1 MKKTQLIVYQK
12 YAEELISS
20 LHSSGLM
27 QIINISKND
36 KDILEYTKPGVVHPE
51 LESLTMY
58 ELRLSRI
65 IDILKKAKSSKK
77 GLKALLKP
85 EKTEDLTLIEQ
96 KNIDE
101 LYSYTETMLH
111 SIEKKILSF
120 EDSLNSLDDQLE
132 KSTSLTS
139 QLQYFKYFDFD
150 LSSLDE
156 SEYVITYAGVTS
168 EGLELKKK
176 IEDIALAD
184 LVSKKFGSGKKSQ
197 WAVVLIS
204 HVSEKEKIYKIVK
217 QHVNL
222 FDFSG
227 LKGKAED
234 VLSELSAKKNEIDK
248 EKIHIIAQLLQY
260 KQKKYHDLLSLREEI
275 SLEKMRREISKNF
288 ANTQSTSII
297 NGWVLEES
305 EKELKKLVDQ
315 ATQGHCI
322 YTSEVPKSNPD
333 DPPVYLKT
341 PKWAKAFQTF
351 LELFATPKYNELNP
365 TIFMGIFFV
374 LFFGLMLGDA
384 GYGGVILLVSLF
396 GYSYFGKKSL
406 LIQQWSLLGIMLG
419 VITTI
424 VGVLTNSIFGD
435 FFPRFFNIGIPSMT
449 ILGMRLP
456 LDPLRNPL
464 VILTIALIGGI
475 IHLNVGIIL
484 GMAQSLHTKSY
495 KKLITKYFNW
505 IPLQI
510 GGGLLIG
517 SFILEWTVEGL
528 LFYVAIALTLTGILL
543 LFINAGPIGF
553 FDITGYVGDWLSYA
567 RLLALGLATAGMALA
582 FNVVAEMIGAMV
594 PIIGGIITAVLL
606 VFAHLVN
613 LILQTLGAGV
623 HSLRLQYVEFFNRFY
638 EGGGKKF
645 TPFKI
650 QRRYTK
656 LKKE

>member
-396 GYSYFGKKSL
+396 GYFYFGKKSL